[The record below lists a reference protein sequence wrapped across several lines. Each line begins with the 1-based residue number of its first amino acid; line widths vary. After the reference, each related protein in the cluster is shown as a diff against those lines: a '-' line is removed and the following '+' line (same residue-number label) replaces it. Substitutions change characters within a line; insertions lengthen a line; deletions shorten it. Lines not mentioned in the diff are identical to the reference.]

1 MAHMSE
7 DEAAGLDELFTKT
20 TPAGD
25 SSKPGVFARQKEM
38 VVALDSFTARY
49 LEARMLA
56 TKRSPAELIS
66 DMVRKELAAL

>member
-1 MAHMSE
+1 MAYMTE
-7 DEAAGLDELFTKT
+7 DEAARLDELFTKT
-20 TPAGD
+20 TPKVD
-25 SSKPGVFARQKEM
+25 TSQPGVFARQKEM

-66 DMVRKELAAL
+66 EMVRKELAAL